1 MYHYVSQI
9 SGFIR
14 FNRWV
19 LLGSNFKFYQVQ
31 RLSFVKFNLSVTAN
45 QSGGAD
51 KFGDDIKRIPLQT
64 TPAKKI
70 LFELKVKIMLK
81 VLTIAYSYGVLNVR
95 FCQVVNLGLLR
106 IYAVCNH
113 RF

>member
-1 MYHYVSQI
+1 M
-9 SGFIR
+9 R
-14 FNRWV
+14 
-19 LLGSNFKFYQVQ
+19 
-31 RLSFVKFNLSVTAN
+31 FNLSVTAN

-51 KFGDDIKRIPLQT
+51 KLRDDIKRRPLPT
-64 TPAKKI
+64 APAKKI

-106 IYAVCNH
+106 IYAVYNH